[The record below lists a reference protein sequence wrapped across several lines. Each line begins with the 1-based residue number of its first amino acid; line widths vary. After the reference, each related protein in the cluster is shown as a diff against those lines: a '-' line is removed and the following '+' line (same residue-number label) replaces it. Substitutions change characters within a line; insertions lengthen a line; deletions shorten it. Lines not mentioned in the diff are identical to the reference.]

1 MGPMEKEKMT
11 IASIDGNTITLN
23 DTLQFTHLGSEYSLE
38 DGSRS
43 WNISAE
49 VGLLSRNIRII
60 GQSYPEIGEEQFG
73 ARVLV
78 SKFTQEGTEYRGYA
92 KISNVEFVRGGQE
105 GWTDAFD
112 PRYALAF
119 LNHEDSIDNDE
130 YNKESYVKKCAFN
143 YNYNAA
149 LGLFNTNNVLVEDNV
164 VFRTMEYGI
173 RDEGIG
179 NRFIHN
185 LVVLTR
191 FVGIHKDHRQNFY
204 KRGCF
209 YFKES
214 LDPEFRDNAAAGCER
229 AGFAGTGHICTSN
242 KRWSNNVIHT
252 TQDGIFTNTFSPP
265 VEVRDDKECVV
276 FRGFFVYKAYD
287 YAFYLLTHDTVEME
301 DNIIVDSGVGIHPFL
316 ISPRPTTHELVY
328 KHLRINN
335 TLFVGRND
343 PAQFSVVLEFL
354 LASHGSTENQNLSL
368 FLQVRFISMTIPLPI
383 SILDNVVD
391 SLILP
396 SEPTQ
401 EEMTCNF
408 QSLPQEPSLSM
419 LLTAAKSGWT
429 DQSSNL
435 YLTSIVLTCTAMV

>member
-1 MGPMEKEKMT
+1 MGNHETEDQPLPDGPNLGAKALGVFGKLQLHGLDVGRTGTRLAQDAMAGDNTIVLSESVDPTYWTTGAEIIIAPTGFEPMEKEKMT

-38 DGSRS
+38 EGSRS

-119 LNHEDSIDNDE
+119 LDHEDSVDNDE

-149 LGLFNTNNVLVEDNV
+149 IGTFNTNNVLIEDNV
-164 VFRTMEYGI
+164 VFRTMEYGV

-191 FVGIHKDHRQNFY
+191 FVGIHKDQRQNFF

-214 LDPEFRDNAAAGCER
+214 LDPEFKNNAAAGCER
-229 AGFAGTGHICTSN
+229 AGFAGTGHICTSS
-242 KRWSNNVIHT
+242 KGWSNTVIHT
-252 TQDGIFTNTFSPP
+252 VQDGIFTNTYNPP
-265 VEVRDDKECVV
+265 V
-276 FRGFFVYKAYD
+276 
-287 YAFYLLTHDTVEME
+287 
-301 DNIIVDSGVGIHPFL
+301 
-316 ISPRPTTHELVY
+316 
-328 KHLRINN
+328 
-335 TLFVGRND
+335 
-343 PAQFSVVLEFL
+343 
-354 LASHGSTENQNLSL
+354 
-368 FLQVRFISMTIPLPI
+368 
-383 SILDNVVD
+383 
-391 SLILP
+391 
-396 SEPTQ
+396 
-401 EEMTCNF
+401 
-408 QSLPQEPSLSM
+408 
-419 LLTAAKSGWT
+419 
-429 DQSSNL
+429 
-435 YLTSIVLTCTAMV
+435 